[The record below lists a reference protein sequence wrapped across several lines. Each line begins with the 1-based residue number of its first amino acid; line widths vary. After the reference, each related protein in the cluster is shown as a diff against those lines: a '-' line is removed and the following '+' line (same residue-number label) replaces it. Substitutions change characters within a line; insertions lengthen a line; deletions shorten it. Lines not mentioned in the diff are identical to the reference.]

1 MFKSWFPAL
10 KIASIIVTS
19 GIVVLL
25 IIRKIYE
32 HTNVFCF
39 IITEAHLWNY
49 YFYRRM
55 NTKYCNQKV
64 HKCKD
69 FAFCLLATT
78 LTHLRYFFASHFFNF
93 EYFFIIPK
101 NLKRKCSRRSKTPSN
116 IKNGWK
122 LAKLSRKNRWV
133 AVKFVNTV

>member
-10 KIASIIVTS
+10 NIASIIVTS

-64 HKCKD
+64 HQCKD

-78 LTHLRYFFASHFFNF
+78 LTHLRYFFRLSFFQF
-93 EYFFIIPK
+93 WIFFYNSKKSEEEMFSPFQNVPK
-101 NLKRKCSRRSKTPSN
+101 HQKRMKPRKVISKKPL
-116 IKNGWK
+116 GGC
-122 LAKLSRKNRWV
+122 
-133 AVKFVNTV
+133 